1 MLEKDDSRLTYT
13 ELGVIYSPTNARLK
27 GAGRMKR
34 TWMITGLS
42 NGFGQRLIQN
52 LIKKGQQATNTAR
65 QELTVNSKNQG
76 RVDVLINLR

>member
-1 MLEKDDSRLTYT
+1 
-13 ELGVIYSPTNARLK
+13 
-27 GAGRMKR
+27 MKR